1 MYLQFYKKTCT
12 RSPLGNILIF
22 HTGSGSTLFLPYV
35 LALAIHLNGENK
47 FDERSATRL
56 APAHACEATRCTYPC
71 NRTINIF
78 SIPFESRSAR
88 VIGKQVD
95 EISPVELQHRGFSP
109 TTRVPPPSP
118 QLVTRRNV
126 IEKQAEA
133 RIFRRIFT
141 TRAILHFEKQPP
153 TKATRTI
160 LFFTGAIFTEEER
173 VMEERR
179 ASSSSSRYIYRSYK
193 RGKRSGASQ
202 SRGSEC
208 VCCIVSLECWI

>member
-1 MYLQFYKKTCT
+1 MLLCTSVSDHRIALQLAFHLIETNNSTIKRGAGKKKKKRNEERMYLQFYKKTCT

-88 VIGKQVD
+88 VIGK
-95 EISPVELQHRGFSP
+95 
-109 TTRVPPPSP
+109 
-118 QLVTRRNV
+118 
-126 IEKQAEA
+126 
-133 RIFRRIFT
+133 
-141 TRAILHFEKQPP
+141 
-153 TKATRTI
+153 
-160 LFFTGAIFTEEER
+160 
-173 VMEERR
+173 
-179 ASSSSSRYIYRSYK
+179 
-193 RGKRSGASQ
+193 
-202 SRGSEC
+202 
-208 VCCIVSLECWI
+208 